1 MAQTKS
7 TAKASGSKTAQS
19 KQAKKRTIAEIMAR
33 KTAVMKTAI
42 IQTDGEL
49 ANKIAELRQLHTAAR
64 DADRLSNAPEKAP
77 RIQKQIDKLIEQSED
92 TLEVFTFKSIGRF
105 NYDELVA
112 EHPPSK
118 DQKKDGSDFDP
129 NTFPPV
135 LVSASCVEPEIP
147 IADAV
152 KIFASPEWNG
162 AELRKLF
169 FAALDANTETGEIP
183 LSRTESEGTL
193 SSLLN
198 SITQQSTES
207 HTLSM

>member
-1 MAQTKS
+1 MTQSQS
-7 TAKASGSKTAQS
+7 TVKTSGSKTAQS
-19 KQAKKRTIAEIMAR
+19 KQAKKHTIAEIMA
-33 KTAVMKTAI
+33 KKKAVLKTAI
-42 IQTDGEL
+42 IQTDGEI
-49 ANKIAELRQLHTAAR
+49 ANEVNELRQLHTAAR
-64 DADRLSNAPEKAP
+64 DADRLSNAPETAP
-77 RIQKQIDKLIEQSED
+77 RIQKQIDKLVEQSGD

-105 NYDELVA
+105 SYDELVA

-118 DQKKDGSDFDP
+118 DQKKDGSDFNPD
-129 NTFPPV
+129 TFPPA
-135 LVSASCVEPEIP
+135 LVSASCVEPEIS
-147 IADAV
+147 IEDAV

-193 SSLLN
+193 SLLLN
-198 SITQQSTES
+198 SITQQNAES